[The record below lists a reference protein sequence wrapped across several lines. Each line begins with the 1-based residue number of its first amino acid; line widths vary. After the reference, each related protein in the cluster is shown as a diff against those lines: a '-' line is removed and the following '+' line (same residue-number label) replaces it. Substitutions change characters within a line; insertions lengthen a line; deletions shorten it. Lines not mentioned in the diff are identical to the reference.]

1 MMRFRA
7 ALESAQIVLDL
18 EAVTL
23 TEAIRKLA
31 ETLRSDSRV
40 GAWPELAAAWQAKGN
55 GRLVPVRTGVAFIH
69 ARTKA
74 VSDLV
79 MAFGRLHTPVPD
91 HEGLIRFL
99 ILIGIPATID
109 ADYARLIGALMRALR
124 DQRLCAAFHDAERPE
139 DVLAILERAET
150 AVGS

>member
-23 TEAIRKLA
+23 EEAIRKLA
-31 ETLRSDSRV
+31 ETFRSDPRV
-40 GAWPELAAAWQAKGN
+40 GSWPELAAAWQAKGT
-55 GRLVPVRTGVAFIH
+55 GHVVPVRIGVAFIH

-79 MAFGRLHTPVPD
+79 MGFGRLQTPVRD
-91 HEGLIRFL
+91 HGDLIRFI
-99 ILIGIPATID
+99 ILMGIPATID
-109 ADYARLIGALMRALR
+109 AEYARLVGALMRVLR
-124 DQRLCAAFHDAERPE
+124 DQRLCQAFHEAKRPE
-139 DVLAILERAET
+139 EVLAILERAEA
-150 AVGS
+150 AVAP

>member
-23 TEAIRKLA
+23 SEAIRKLA

-40 GAWPELAAAWQAKGN
+40 GSWPELTAAWQAKGS

-79 MAFGRLHTPVPD
+79 MTFGRLQSPVPD
-91 HEGLIRFL
+91 HGELIAFI
-99 ILIGIPATID
+99 ILVGIPAAID

-124 DQRLCAAFHDAERPE
+124 DQRLCAAFRDAQRPE
-139 DVLAILERAET
+139 DVLSILKRAET
-150 AVGS
+150 VVGS